1 MLAILLELVAAGG
14 AFFLFHQRSSERE
27 YLWFGILM
35 LSKAVYDFVVIY
47 QNMVITPI
55 DRMNSIRVL
64 LLFCIYQPAEL
75 FFYKHLLNAANS
87 KWFRFAV
94 VTALMNV
101 FIAIGFLHNHSSQGL
116 VHAHFGLTLFSI
128 PYYIWILVLV
138 FRRAQ
143 EGFSDARLLLVPATL
158 QKLAQ
163 IWNRYWS
170 TTYSMGL
177 QHRFGLLTEITTE
190 PVRIDLVQLV
200 NTIFLL
206 AVFAILIRR
215 FTRTRSQAES
225 YAQEF
230 ADAREVQQYLIP
242 AHLPATPGLA
252 IHSAY
257 LPAREVGGDFF
268 QVLPDAMD
276 GSVLIVVGD
285 VAGKGLQAGMLATLV
300 VGAVRVAANFTTD
313 PGKILAVL
321 NERLQGRGL
330 VTCLALRIERDGKIS
345 LANAGHLPPY
355 RNGKELAM
363 EGALPLG
370 AVAGIEFP
378 VVEFQLADGDKL
390 VLMSDGIVEAQ
401 DARGQLFGFERTA
414 ILLQKEFTPSTLAA
428 AAQAFGQEDDITVL
442 TITRSAVP
450 A

>member
-1 MLAILLELVAAGG
+1 
-14 AFFLFHQRSSERE
+14 
-27 YLWFGILM
+27 
-35 LSKAVYDFVVIY
+35 
-47 QNMVITPI
+47 
-55 DRMNSIRVL
+55 
-64 LLFCIYQPAEL
+64 
-75 FFYKHLLNAANS
+75 
-87 KWFRFAV
+87 
-94 VTALMNV
+94 
-101 FIAIGFLHNHSSQGL
+101 
-116 VHAHFGLTLFSI
+116 
-128 PYYIWILVLV
+128 
-138 FRRAQ
+138 
-143 EGFSDARLLLVPATL
+143 
-158 QKLAQ
+158 
-163 IWNRYWS
+163 
-170 TTYSMGL
+170 
-177 QHRFGLLTEITTE
+177 
-190 PVRIDLVQLV
+190 
-200 NTIFLL
+200 
-206 AVFAILIRR
+206 
-215 FTRTRSQAES
+215 
-225 YAQEF
+225 
-230 ADAREVQQYLIP
+230 
-242 AHLPATPGLA
+242 
-252 IHSAY
+252 
-257 LPAREVGGDFF
+257 
-268 QVLPDAMD
+268 MD